1 MKLLRG
7 KPNLI
12 IEDTSITEDLPS
24 GNESDH
30 RIDTE
35 QQNATQMQTEELIT
49 LEEVSILTE
58 KDVRTKLEQL
68 EASIPKVERRKLF
81 TCRKISNHTAISI
94 HKDVLK
100 ELKDGKYKMEIAPSD
115 LVDFGGQR
123 SFDMTHQLFI
133 QHKGTF
139 VLMFD
144 GSIGLYKP
152 LKEYPQG
159 IFTAA
164 CTCTIKYI
172 SNIFLYHRK
181 QFLRSYN
188 VSPYQ
193 SLKDL
198 K

>member
-1 MKLLRG
+1 MYLIIGKNEEILKLLRG

-12 IEDTSITEDLPS
+12 IEDTSITDDLPCA
-24 GNESDH
+24 NQSDH
-30 RIDTE
+30 KSDTE
-35 QQNATQMQTEELIT
+35 QQNAADMHKEEFINS
-49 LEEVSILTE
+49 EKPSILTE
-58 KDVRTKLEQL
+58 KNVRTKLNHM
-68 EASIPKVERRKLF
+68 EASKPKVERRKLF
-81 TCRKISNHTAISI
+81 TCRKISNHTAVSI

-164 CTCTIKYI
+164 CTCTT
-172 SNIFLYHRK
+172 
-181 QFLRSYN
+181 
-188 VSPYQ
+188 
-193 SLKDL
+193 
-198 K
+198 